1 MPDNV
6 PITPGSGA
14 RAASREVSYSGETAQ
29 VQVVGLA
36 TFDGADDAKTVAD
49 VSANN
54 PMPIAAYGELVEAI
68 ESMRF
73 AIAALTRTI
82 GMALPSAAGWP
93 IMEVRQP
100 LASNLL
106 VNAGQS
112 GTWNVGTVTT
122 VTNQSQVGGFSAIDQ
137 IPVLMKLQADN
148 LRNNIS
154 VT

>member
-6 PITPGSGA
+6 GYTPGTGA
-14 RAASREVSYSGETAQ
+14 TIAADDIGGNLFQRVK
-29 VQVVGLA
+29 LIH
-36 TFDGADDAKTVAD
+36 GADGVNDGD
-49 VSANN
+49 VSALNGL
-54 PMPIAAYGELVEAI
+54 PVQGVGELMEAI
-68 ESMRF
+68 EAMRV
-73 AIAALTRTI
+73 AIQSLTRTI

-122 VTNQSQVGGFSAIDQ
+122 VTNQSQVGGFSAIEQ
-137 IPVLMKLQADN
+137 IPALMKLQADN